1 LVTGEEDAFYKMCM
15 VLPEVVEKV
24 VNSGEG
30 IKVSEETVLDE
41 LKNIADK
48 TGKKSDALAMAMA
61 VYMLGFST
69 YNGFSDYLKDESS
82 TDNDTPKRLYTYAK
96 MINRK

>member
-1 LVTGEEDAFYKMCM
+1 M